1 MGFRMFSESVK
12 VWDKG
17 MMEGTEFQTVGAAI
31 WKERELK
38 WRLMRGTY
46 ELAEE
51 DDRKVPGET

>member
-1 MGFRMFSESVK
+1 
-12 VWDKG
+12 
-17 MMEGTEFQTVGAAI
+17 MEGTEFQTVGAAI